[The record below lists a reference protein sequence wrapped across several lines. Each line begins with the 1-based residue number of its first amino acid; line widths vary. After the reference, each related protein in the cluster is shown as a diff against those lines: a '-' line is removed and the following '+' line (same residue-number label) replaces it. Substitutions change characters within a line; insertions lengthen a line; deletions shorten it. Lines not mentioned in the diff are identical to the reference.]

1 MVSVDVYN
9 MKKEKVRTLEIP
21 EGLIN
26 YTVNKSLLHEIV
38 LYQLAKRRAGTAS
51 TKNVAKV
58 SGSNRKPWK
67 QKGTGR
73 ARAGSNKSPLWVGG
87 GITFG
92 PQPRDYSYSINKKKK
107 QKALKS
113 AIKAKIDD
121 GCFIVLNS
129 INIESGKTKDARHF
143 LETYE
148 ATRKVLFIY
157 DNIDDKTERSFRNLD
172 YVKLLSINGL
182 NVYDI
187 INAKTII
194 LDEHTFN
201 NVLQRCS
208 DVK

>member
-1 MVSVDVYN
+1 MVSIDVYN
-9 MKKEKVRTLEIP
+9 MKKEKMKMIEIP
-21 EGLIN
+21 ESL
-26 YTVNKSLLHEIV
+26 TSCVVKKDLLHEIV
-38 LYQLAKRRAGTAS
+38 LYQLNKRRAGTAA

-92 PQPRDYSYSINKKKK
+92 PQPRDYSYNINKKKR

-113 AIKAKIDD
+113 AVKAKIDD
-121 GCFIVLNS
+121 GCFVIIDS
-129 INIESGKTKDARHF
+129 INVESGKTKDARQF
-143 LETYE
+143 LEAYG
-148 ATRKVLFIY
+148 ATKKVLFIY
-157 DNIDDKTERSFRNLD
+157 DNIDDKTVRAFRNLD

-194 LDEHTFN
+194 LDEHAFN
-201 NVLQRCS
+201 IVLERCGNV
-208 DVK
+208 K

>member
-1 MVSVDVYN
+1 MVSIDVYN
-9 MKKEKVRTLEIP
+9 MNKEKVRTLDIP
-21 EGLIN
+21 ESMIN
-26 YTVNKSLLHEIV
+26 HTVNKNLLHEIV

-107 QKALKS
+107 QKALTS
-113 AIKAKIDD
+113 AVKAKIDD
-121 GCFIVLNS
+121 GSFIVLNS
-129 INIESGKTKDARHF
+129 INIESGKTKDARKF
-143 LETYE
+143 LENYE

-157 DNIDDKTERSFRNLD
+157 DNIDDKTERSFRNLN

-194 LDEHTFN
+194 IDEHTFN